1 MCTAVGGGGG
11 GVGKK
16 GGLSEVLKIE
26 LDDCSPLAP
35 SSAGTKR
42 CTMYRDKSVSHYA

>member
-1 MCTAVGGGGG
+1 MCARQSGEGRWR

-16 GGLSEVLKIE
+16 GGLSEVLKLE
-26 LDDCSPLAP
+26 LDGCSPLAP

-42 CTMYRDKSVSHYA
+42 